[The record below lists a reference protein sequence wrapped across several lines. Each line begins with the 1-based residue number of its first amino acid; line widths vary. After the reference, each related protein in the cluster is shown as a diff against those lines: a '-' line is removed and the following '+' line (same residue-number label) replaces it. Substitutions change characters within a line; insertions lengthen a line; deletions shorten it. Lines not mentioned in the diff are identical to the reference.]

1 MDADGRQTGE
11 SPGTQ
16 ERREQVS
23 TAEKSPLLHSIADTG
38 TQLGGTSRSRVYELI
53 AADELEVVSIGRR
66 TFVTG
71 DSLAA
76 YVDRLRGK
84 APPAGD

>member
-1 MDADGRQTGE
+1 M
-11 SPGTQ
+11 
-16 ERREQVS
+16 S
-23 TAEKSPLLHSIADTG
+23 TAEKSPLLHSVADAG
-38 TQLGGTSRSRVYELI
+38 TQLGGSSRSRVYELI
-53 AADELEVVSIGRR
+53 AAGELETVSIGRR

-84 APPAGD
+84 SPPAGD